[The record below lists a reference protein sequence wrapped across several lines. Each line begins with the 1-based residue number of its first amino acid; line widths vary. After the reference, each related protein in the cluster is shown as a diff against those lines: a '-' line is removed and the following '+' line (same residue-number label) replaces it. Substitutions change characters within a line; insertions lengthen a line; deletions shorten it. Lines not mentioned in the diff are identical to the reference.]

1 MIVTHIGPKKTKIEF
16 QGRKAKRADSRERR
30 RLILE
35 AALRVI
41 IRDGMRG
48 MRHRAIAT
56 EASVPLAA
64 TTYYFKDIN
73 ELISDAFNLFAEN
86 SSANTQQL
94 VENSFRA
101 LEQHTPEQL
110 REPSTRKVIADG
122 LIEFM
127 VEHIER
133 QVRDRD
139 GRVLEHA
146 FRNEALRNPILA
158 KHAAIPQQQT
168 LALVVKFCRLL
179 ESSDPEADAEIVN
192 GVIMQLEYQALTSNA
207 ENNGIIRRTIT
218 HMVEKIIA

>member
-1 MIVTHIGPKKTKIEF
+1 MTNTEAPKTTIEF

-35 AALRVI
+35 AGLRII

-86 SSANTQQL
+86 SLLDTQQL
-94 VENSFRA
+94 AEDSFRS
-101 LEQHTPEQL
+101 LEQYTPEQL
-110 REPSTRKVIADG
+110 RDPAIRKVLASG

-127 VEHIER
+127 IEHIER
-133 QVRDRD
+133 QVGDRD
-139 GRVLEHA
+139 GRILEHA
-146 FRNEALRNPILA
+146 FRNEALRNPSLA
-158 KHAAIPQQQT
+158 KHAAIPQQKT
-168 LALVVKFCRLL
+168 LARIVKFFRLL

-192 GVIMQLEYQALTSNA
+192 GVIMQLEYQALTSNI
-207 ENNGIIRRTIT
+207 ENNDIIRRTIT
-218 HMVEKIIA
+218 HLAEKLIV

>member
-1 MIVTHIGPKKTKIEF
+1 MIVTSTEAPKTTIEF

-35 AALRVI
+35 AGLRVI

-86 SSANTQQL
+86 SLTDAQQL
-94 VENSFRA
+94 ADDSFRS
-101 LEQHTPEQL
+101 LEQYTPEQL
-110 REPSTRKVIADG
+110 KDPAIRKVLASG

-127 VEHIER
+127 VEHIAR
-133 QVRDRD
+133 QVSDRD
-139 GRVLEHA
+139 GRILEHA
-146 FRNEALRNPILA
+146 FRNEALRNPVLA
-158 KHAAIPQQQT
+158 KHSAIPQQQI
-168 LALVVKFCRLL
+168 LSRIVNFCRLL
-179 ESSDPEADAEIVN
+179 ESTDPEADAEIVI
-192 GVIMQLEYQALTSNA
+192 GVIMQLEYQALTSEA
-207 ENNGIIRRTIT
+207 ENDDIIRRTVT
-218 HMVEKIIA
+218 HMVEKLIP

>member
-1 MIVTHIGPKKTKIEF
+1 MTHIDPKKNTIEF

-86 SSANTQQL
+86 SLANTQQL
-94 VENSFRA
+94 VESSFRS
-101 LEQHTPEQL
+101 LEKHTSEQL
-110 REPSTRKVIADG
+110 RDPATRKVIADG

-127 VEHIER
+127 VEHIGR

-168 LALVVKFCRLL
+168 LALIVKFCRLL

-207 ENNGIIRRTIT
+207 ESNGIIRRTIT
-218 HMVEKIIA
+218 HMVKKIIA